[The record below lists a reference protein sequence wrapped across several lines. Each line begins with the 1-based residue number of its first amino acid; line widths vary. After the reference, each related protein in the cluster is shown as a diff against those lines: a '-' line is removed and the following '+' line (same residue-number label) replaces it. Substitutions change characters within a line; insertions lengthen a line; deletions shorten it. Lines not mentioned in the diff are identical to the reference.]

1 MRRGS
6 SGLIAF
12 LLSLCLLTL
21 VLTNSPAMALD
32 LGEWVPGL
40 KLSPFFSERVEYN
53 SNVFQTPNNAQDDVI
68 FKTIPGFV
76 IDYTY
81 GPHSLSAGYR
91 AEILNYVTLTNQNTV
106 NNIMAFQLRLDFPRW
121 LLTLN
126 DDFTQTNDPPN
137 SELTGPIKSTTN
149 VLTPAA
155 EFRVTTRFSTGVRYS
170 WTHVRFDDPSIGDLI
185 DRDEHAVAG
194 SVYWKFVPKADVGLT
209 YRYDQT
215 NFTESTDRD
224 YHSHEVRLGLRGDLT
239 AKLSSTL
246 YVGYLWRIAEHSDE
260 VGWNGITFG
269 GDLTYRPTERTT
281 ITLTTERRPQEST
294 FLTDPFYITTN
305 ATLLAQ
311 HQLLPKL
318 SIGGRIGGGTNDYT
332 TKQTVGSV
340 TDWRR
345 DWFLSAGAQVEYTI
359 QPWLRVGLEYLF
371 TRRDS
376 NFNTFDF
383 VENQV
388 IGRVTLQF

>member
-1 MRRGS
+1 M
-6 SGLIAF
+6 AF
-12 LLSLCLLTL
+12 LLLCLLML

-126 DDFTQTNDPPN
+126 DDFVQTNDPPN

-155 EFRVTTRFSTGVRYS
+155 EFRVTSRFSTGLSYS
-170 WTHVRFDDPSIGDLI
+170 WTRVRYEDPSVGDLI
-185 DRDEHAVAG
+185 DRDEHVIAP
-194 SVYWKFVPKADVGLT
+194 SVYWKFVPKADIGLSF
-209 YRYDQT
+209 RYDRT
-215 NFTESTDRD
+215 DFTESGDRD
-224 YHSHEVRLGLRGDLT
+224 YDSYGVRVGLRGDLT
-239 AKLSSTL
+239 AKLSSTFH
-246 YVGYLWRIAEHSDE
+246 VGYLWRVGTVSDQASWD
-260 VGWNGITFG
+260 GFTFG
-269 GDLTYRPTERTT
+269 GDITYRPTERTT
-281 ITLTTERRPQEST
+281 ITLATDRSPQEST
-294 FLTDPFYITTN
+294 FLTTDFYITTN

-318 SIGGRIGGGTNDYT
+318 SIGGRIGGGTNDYP
-332 TKQTVGSV
+332 TKQTVGGV

-345 DWFLSAGAQVEYTI
+345 DWFLSAGAQAEYTI

-376 NFNTFDF
+376 NFNAFDF
-383 VENQV
+383 NEHQV
-388 IGRVTLQF
+388 TGRVTLQF

>member
-1 MRRGS
+1 MQRGS
-6 SGLIAF
+6 SGLIA
-12 LLSLCLLTL
+12 L
-21 VLTNSPAMALD
+21 VLPLCFLTSVLTDSPAMALD

-40 KLSPFFSERVEYN
+40 KLSPFLSERVEYN
-53 SNVFQTPNNAQDDVI
+53 SNVFQTPNHAQDDVI

-76 IDYTY
+76 VDYTF
-81 GPHSLSAGYR
+81 GKHSVSAGYR
-91 AEILNYVTLTNQNTV
+91 AEILNYVSLTDQDTV
-106 NNIMAFQLRLDFPRW
+106 HHIMAFQLRLDFPRW

-126 DDFTQTNDPPN
+126 DEFTRTSDPPN
-137 SELTGPIKSTTN
+137 SELTGPILSTTN

-155 EFRVTTRFSTGVRYS
+155 EFRVTPRFSTGVSYS

-194 SVYWKFVPKADVGLT
+194 SVYWKFVPKGDIGLT

-215 NFTESTDRD
+215 NFTEATDRD
-224 YHSHEVRLGLRGDLT
+224 YHSHEGRLGLRGDLT

-246 YVGYLWRIAEHSDE
+246 YVGYLWRIAEHSDQ
-260 VGWNGITFG
+260 VGWNGATFG

-281 ITLTTERRPQEST
+281 ITLKAERKPQEST
-294 FLTDPFYITTN
+294 FLTDPFYVTTD

-311 HQLLPKL
+311 YQLLPKL
-318 SIGGRIGGGTNDYT
+318 SIGGSIGGGINDYA
-332 TKQTVGSV
+332 TKQTVGSM

-345 DWFLSAGAQVEYTI
+345 DSFLSVGAQADYTI

-383 VENQV
+383 FEHLVT
-388 IGRVTLQF
+388 GRVTLQF

>member
-1 MRRGS
+1 MQRGS
-6 SGLIAF
+6 SGLIA
-12 LLSLCLLTL
+12 L
-21 VLTNSPAMALD
+21 VLPLCFLTSVLTDSPAMALD

-40 KLSPFFSERVEYN
+40 KLSPFLSERVEYN
-53 SNVFQTPNNAQDDVI
+53 SNVFQTPNHAQDDVI

-76 IDYTY
+76 VDYTF
-81 GPHSLSAGYR
+81 GKHSVSAGYR
-91 AEILNYVTLTNQNTV
+91 AEILNYVSLTDQDTV
-106 NNIMAFQLRLDFPRW
+106 HHIMAFQLRLDFPRW

-126 DDFTQTNDPPN
+126 DEFTRTSDPPN
-137 SELTGPIKSTTN
+137 SELTGPILSTTN

-155 EFRVTTRFSTGVRYS
+155 EFRVTPRFSTGVSYS

-194 SVYWKFVPKADVGLT
+194 SVYWKFVPKGDIGLT

-215 NFTESTDRD
+215 NFTEATDRD
-224 YHSHEVRLGLRGDLT
+224 YHSHEGRLGLRGDLT

-246 YVGYLWRIAEHSDE
+246 YVGYLWRIAEHSDQ
-260 VGWNGITFG
+260 VGWNGATFG

-281 ITLTTERRPQEST
+281 ITLSADRRPQEST
-294 FLTDPFYITTN
+294 FLTDPFYVTTN

-318 SIGGRIGGGTNDYT
+318 SIGGRIGGGVNDYA

-345 DWFLSAGAQVEYTI
+345 DSFLSVGAQAEYTI

-383 VENQV
+383 FEHLVT
-388 IGRVTLQF
+388 GRVTLQF